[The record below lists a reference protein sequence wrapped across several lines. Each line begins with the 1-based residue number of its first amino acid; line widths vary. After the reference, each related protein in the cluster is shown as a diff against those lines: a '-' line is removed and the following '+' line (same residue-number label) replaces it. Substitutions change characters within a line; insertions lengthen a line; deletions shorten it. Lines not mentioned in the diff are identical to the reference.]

1 MLRSM
6 YSGVSGLKTHQ
17 TKLDVIG
24 NNIANVNTVAYK
36 SSSVTFQEVLSQT
49 VASAQPPTNSG
60 TGGTNPSQVG
70 LGTAIGAISTN
81 HANGNIQTTDSIT
94 DLALDGGGFFVVN
107 DGLSN
112 SFTRAGNFSI
122 DSEGNL
128 VTVNGEKVMGWNKGN
143 TEGIDTSMP
152 LESIS
157 LSSLTMK
164 ANTTSELN
172 FEGNL
177 DSKMENGDSFEYNM
191 SLFDSMG
198 ESHSITLTFTRQGDP
213 TDATKST
220 IFDVSIGSTDESIN
234 TINGNDFETNPLEDI
249 GTITFDS
256 EGRIDTT
263 ATDEGVSINDI
274 TVVLNNGASNI
285 EILEDDIDF
294 NEDKFTLYSNTT
306 VVNSTQ
312 DGYEAGTLI
321 GLGVDQEGKIIGNF
335 SNGRDNHVS
344 TIAVASF
351 INPQGLEKVGGNL
364 FATSWNS
371 GDPQVGVAGTGE
383 RGSIAS
389 SSLEMSNVDLSR
401 EFTEMITAQ
410 RGFQAN
416 SKIITTSDE
425 VLQELVNLKR

>member
-1 MLRSM
+1 M

-70 LGTAIGAISTN
+70 LGTAIGAITTN

-112 SFTRAGNFSI
+112 SYTRAGNFSI
-122 DSEGNL
+122 DSAGNL
-128 VTVNGEKVMGWNKGN
+128 VTVNGEKVMGWNKGTN
-143 TEGIDTSMP
+143 DEIDTSMP

-164 ANTTSELN
+164 ASPTSELI

-177 DSKMENGDSFEYNM
+177 DSKMENEDSFEYNM
-191 SLFDSMG
+191 TLFDSLG
-198 ESHSITLTFTRQGDP
+198 EAHSVTFNFERTGTAGDP
-213 TDATKST
+213 KTLV
-220 IFDVSIGSTDESIN
+220 FDVKVVTSDDSIDDITGVNAD
-234 TINGNDFETNPLEDI
+234 DVI
-249 GTITFDS
+249 GTIEFDPT
-256 EGRIDTT
+256 GII
-263 ATDEGVSINDI
+263 TDVTMNDLSLE
-274 TVVLNNGASNI
+274 LNNGAQDI
-285 EILEDDIDF
+285 EIAEEDLIF
-294 NEDKFTLYSNTT
+294 SEDKFTLYANTT

-312 DGYEAGTLI
+312 DGYESGSLI
-321 GLGVDQEGKIIGNF
+321 GLGVDQEGKVIGNF

-371 GDPQVGVAGTGE
+371 GEPQVGVAGTGE

-389 SSLEMSNVDLSR
+389 SSLEMANVDLSR
-401 EFTEMITAQ
+401 EFTEMIVAQ

>member
-112 SFTRAGNFSI
+112 SYTRAGNFSI
-122 DSEGNL
+122 DSAGNL
-128 VTVNGEKVMGWNKGN
+128 VTVNGEKVMGWNKGTN
-143 TEGIDTSMP
+143 DEIDTSMP

-164 ANTTSELN
+164 ANSTSELN

-191 SLFDSMG
+191 TLFDSLG
-198 ESHSITLTFTRQGDP
+198 EAHSITLKFERAGTAGVAPKSLTFNYYAEDSEGN
-213 TDATKST
+213 
-220 IFDVSIGSTDESIN
+220 SIGSGNIEFDNEGKLTNGATGGSI
-234 TINGNDFETNPLEDI
+234 TLPLTGVNG
-249 GTITFDS
+249 
-256 EGRIDTT
+256 
-263 ATDEGVSINDI
+263 ANDI
-274 TVVLNNGASNI
+274 TSELNFDEN
-285 EILEDDIDF
+285 
-294 NEDKFTLYSNTT
+294 KFTLYSNTT

-312 DGYEAGTLI
+312 DGYEAGSLI
-321 GLGVDQEGKIIGNF
+321 GLGVDQEGKVIGNF

-371 GDPQVGVAGTGE
+371 GEPQIGMAGTGE

-389 SSLEMSNVDLSR
+389 SSLEMANVDLSR
-401 EFTEMITAQ
+401 EFTEMIVAQ

>member
-49 VASAQPPTNSG
+49 VASAQPPNNSG

-70 LGTAIGAISTN
+70 LGTTIGAISTN
-81 HANGNIQTTDSIT
+81 HANGNIQTTDSTT

-107 DGLSN
+107 DGLSD
-112 SFTRAGNFSI
+112 SYTRAGNFSI
-122 DSEGNL
+122 DSAGNL
-128 VTVNGEKVMGWNKGN
+128 VTVNGEKVMGWNKGTN
-143 TEGIDTSMP
+143 DTIDTSMP
-152 LESIS
+152 LESVS

-164 ANTTSELN
+164 ASPTTEIN

-177 DSKMENGDSFEYNM
+177 DSNMNAGDSFEYNM
-191 SLFDSMG
+191 TLFDSLG
-198 ESHSITLTFTRQGDP
+198 EAHSITLNFTRN
-213 TDATKST
+213 TDVGGIKSKEFT
-220 IFDVSIGSTDESIN
+220 CNITSTDSKVDSIN
-234 TINGNDFETNPLEDI
+234 GTGLPTSLDFGTLEFNSD
-249 GTITFDS
+249 GSLSSFTQNT
-256 EGRIDTT
+256 
-263 ATDEGVSINDI
+263 DI
-274 TVVLNNGASNI
+274 TIELNNGAENI
-285 EILEDDIDF
+285 AFQSADDKIIFD
-294 NEDKFTLYSNTT
+294 EDKFTLYSNNT

-312 DGYEAGTLI
+312 DGYEAGSLI
-321 GLGVDQEGKIIGNF
+321 GLGVDQEGKVIGNF
-335 SNGRDNHVS
+335 TNGRDNHVS

-371 GDPQVGVAGTGE
+371 GEAQIGMAGSGE

-389 SSLEMSNVDLSR
+389 SSLEMANVDLSR
-401 EFTEMITAQ
+401 EFTEMIVAQ

>member
-70 LGTAIGAISTN
+70 LGTTIGSISTN

-94 DLALDGGGFFVVN
+94 DLALDGGGFFVVS

-112 SFTRAGNFSI
+112 SYTRAGNFSI
-122 DSEGNL
+122 DSAGNL
-128 VTVNGEKVMGWNKGN
+128 VTVNGEKVMGWNKGTN
-143 TEGIDTSMP
+143 DTIDTSMP
-152 LESIS
+152 LESVS

-164 ANTTSELN
+164 ASPTTEIN

-177 DSKMENGDSFEYNM
+177 DSNMNAGDSFEYNM
-191 SLFDSMG
+191 TLFDSLG
-198 ESHSITLTFTRQGDP
+198 EAHSITLNFTRN
-213 TDATKST
+213 TDVGGIKSKEFT
-220 IFDVSIGSTDESIN
+220 CNITSTDSKVDSIN
-234 TINGNDFETNPLEDI
+234 GTGLPTSLDFGTLEFNSD
-249 GTITFDS
+249 GSLSSFTQNT
-256 EGRIDTT
+256 
-263 ATDEGVSINDI
+263 DI
-274 TVVLNNGASNI
+274 TIELNNGAENI
-285 EILEDDIDF
+285 AFQSADDKIIFD
-294 NEDKFTLYSNTT
+294 EDKFTLYSNNT

-312 DGYEAGTLI
+312 DGYEAGSLI
-321 GLGVDQEGKIIGNF
+321 GLGVDQEGKVIGNF
-335 SNGRDNHVS
+335 TNGRDNHVS

-371 GDPQVGVAGTGE
+371 GEAQIGMAGSGE

-389 SSLEMSNVDLSR
+389 SSLEMANVDLSR
-401 EFTEMITAQ
+401 EFTEMIVAQ

>member
-70 LGTAIGAISTN
+70 LGTAIGAITTN

-112 SFTRAGNFSI
+112 SYTRAGNFSI
-122 DSEGNL
+122 DSAGNL

-143 TEGIDTSMP
+143 NDSIDTSMP
-152 LESIS
+152 LEAIS

-164 ANTTSELN
+164 ASPTNEINL
-172 FEGNL
+172 EGNL
-177 DSKMENGDSFEYNM
+177 DSKMEVGDVFEYNTT
-191 SLFDSMG
+191 LFDSLG
-198 ESHSITLTFTRQGDP
+198 EAHSVTMTFERISPLSDKEFDYTVTDSDGNSIGTGSITFDNEGKLASGATGGSITLPLTGD
-213 TDATKST
+213 
-220 IFDVSIGSTDESIN
+220 
-234 TINGNDFETNPLEDI
+234 NGAEDI
-249 GTITFDS
+249 
-256 EGRIDTT
+256 T
-263 ATDEGVSINDI
+263 AD
-274 TVVLNNGASNI
+274 LN
-285 EILEDDIDF
+285 F

-312 DGYEAGTLI
+312 DGYESGTLI
-321 GLGVDQEGKIIGNF
+321 GLGVDQEGKVIGNF

-371 GDPQVGVAGTGE
+371 GEPQVGVAGTGE

-389 SSLEMSNVDLSR
+389 SSLEMANVDLSR
-401 EFTEMITAQ
+401 EFTEMIVAQ

>member
-36 SSSVTFQEVLSQT
+36 SSSITFQEVLSQT

-70 LGTAIGAISTN
+70 LGTAIGSISTN
-81 HANGNIQTTDSIT
+81 HTNGNIQTTDSIT
-94 DLALDGGGFFVVN
+94 DLALDGGGFFVVS

-112 SFTRAGNFSI
+112 SYTRAGNFSI
-122 DSEGNL
+122 DSAGNL
-128 VTVNGEKVMGWNKGN
+128 VTVNGEKVMGWNKGIN
-143 TEGIDTSMP
+143 NEIDTSMP

-157 LSSLTMK
+157 LSSLTMR
-164 ANTTSELN
+164 ANSTNEIK

-177 DSKMENGDSFEYNM
+177 DSNMAVGDVFEYNTT
-191 SLFDSMG
+191 LFDSLG
-198 ESHSITLTFTRQGDP
+198 EAHSVTITFERTGDLSDREFDYTVTDSEGTTIGSNTLVFDNQGKLANGATGGSITLP
-213 TDATKST
+213 LAT
-220 IFDVSIGSTDESIN
+220 V
-234 TINGNDFETNPLEDI
+234 NG
-249 GTITFDS
+249 
-256 EGRIDTT
+256 
-263 ATDEGVSINDI
+263 AQDI
-274 TVVLNNGASNI
+274 TADLS
-285 EILEDDIDF
+285 F

-306 VVNSTQ
+306 IVNSTQ
-312 DGYEAGTLI
+312 DGYQAGTLI
-321 GLGVDQEGKIIGNF
+321 SLGVDQEGKVIGNF

-344 TIAVASF
+344 TIAVATF

-371 GDPQVGVAGTGE
+371 GNPQVGVAGTGE

-389 SSLEMSNVDLSR
+389 SSLEMANVDLSR
-401 EFTEMITAQ
+401 EFTEMIVAQ

>member
-70 LGTAIGAISTN
+70 LGTAIGAITTN

-112 SFTRAGNFSI
+112 AYTRAGNCSI
-122 DSEGNL
+122 DSAGNL

-143 TEGIDTSMP
+143 NDSIDTSMP
-152 LESIS
+152 LEAIS
-157 LSSLTMK
+157 LSSLTME
-164 ANTTSELN
+164 ANSTSELN
-172 FEGNL
+172 LEGNL
-177 DSKMENGDSFEYNM
+177 DSEMEDGDSFEYNTT
-191 SLFDSMG
+191 LFDSLG
-198 ESHSITLTFTRQGDP
+198 EAHSVTILFTKDSDLNFSYDVTTAEAGVTITDGSGTIEFTEEGKLDLGN
-213 TDATKST
+213 ST
-220 IFDVSIGSTDESIN
+220 IGPFEVTDY
-234 TINGNDFETNPLEDI
+234 G
-249 GTITFDS
+249 
-256 EGRIDTT
+256 
-263 ATDEGVSINDI
+263 
-274 TVVLNNGASNI
+274 NGASAAT
-285 EILEDDIDF
+285 IDLNF
-294 NEDKFTLYSNTT
+294 NEDKFTQYANTT

-312 DGYEAGTLI
+312 DGYESGSLI
-321 GLGVDQEGKIIGNF
+321 GLGVDQEGKVIGNF

-371 GDPQVGVAGTGE
+371 GEPQVGVAGTGE

-389 SSLEMSNVDLSR
+389 SSLEMANVDLSR
-401 EFTEMITAQ
+401 EFTEMIVAQ

>member
-1 MLRSM
+1 M

-49 VASAQPPTNSG
+49 VASAQPPSNSG

-70 LGTAIGAISTN
+70 LGTAIGAITTN

-112 SFTRAGNFSI
+112 SYTRAGNFSI
-122 DSEGNL
+122 DSAGNL

-143 TEGIDTSMP
+143 NDNIDTSMP
-152 LESIS
+152 LEAIS
-157 LSSLTMK
+157 LSSLTME
-164 ANTTSELN
+164 ANSTSEINL
-172 FEGNL
+172 EGNL
-177 DSKMENGDSFEYNM
+177 DSEMEDGDSFEYNM
-191 SLFDSMG
+191 TLFDSLG
-198 ESHSITLTFTRQGDP
+198 SAHSATVTFTKDGNNNFEYKV
-213 TDATKST
+213 TST
-220 IFDVSIGSTDESIN
+220 EEGVDISGGS
-234 TINGNDFETNPLEDI
+234 EDI
-249 GTITFDS
+249 GFTSEGKLDGSESLEITVEYDNGAADS
-256 EGRIDTT
+256 EITLNF
-263 ATDEGVSINDI
+263 DEN
-274 TVVLNNGASNI
+274 
-285 EILEDDIDF
+285 
-294 NEDKFTLYSNTT
+294 KFTQYANTT

-312 DGYEAGTLI
+312 DGYEAGSLI
-321 GLGVDQEGKIIGNF
+321 SLGVDQEGKVIGNF

-371 GDPQVGVAGTGE
+371 GEPQVGVAGTGE

-389 SSLEMSNVDLSR
+389 SSLEMANVDLSR
-401 EFTEMITAQ
+401 EFTEMIVAQ